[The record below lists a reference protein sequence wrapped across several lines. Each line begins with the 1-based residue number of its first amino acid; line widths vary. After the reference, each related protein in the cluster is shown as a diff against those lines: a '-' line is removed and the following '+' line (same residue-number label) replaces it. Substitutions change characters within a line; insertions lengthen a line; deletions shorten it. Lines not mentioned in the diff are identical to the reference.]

1 MDSKPL
7 EGAKG
12 IDKQMV
18 DPNPRDG
25 LISPRQFYSPTLG
38 EQMQSRG
45 SFDFTENDLGS
56 SIIAG
61 GGSTVY
67 SPFLMQLSYS
77 DKTAGDAM
85 KNYAGSFEM
94 GKTTGMVACVG

>member
-1 MDSKPL
+1 
-7 EGAKG
+7 
-12 IDKQMV
+12 
-18 DPNPRDG
+18 
-25 LISPRQFYSPTLG
+25 
-38 EQMQSRG
+38 MQSRG

-94 GKTTGMVACVG
+94 GKTSGMVACVG